1 MTITAPPRQPKA
13 APVSARVGAWAK
25 QADCI
30 GRPEAFDDLRRTGEA
45 LRKCATCPV
54 LRECREWALRNAD
67 YGVAGGMTPS
77 ARAKW
82 RHAHRVPEPVVTLAD
97 FLPLDIA
104 VADQGRGLGRSDVIM
119 RAIAQRV
126 ADGQTAREIADEL
139 GVTRRTIERCSPCSG
154 RAPGDFG
161 ALATAAS

>member
-1 MTITAPPRQPKA
+1 M
-13 APVSARVGAWAK
+13 SARVGAWAK

-54 LRECREWALRNAD
+54 LRDCRDWALHNAV

-77 ARAKW
+77 ARAQW
-82 RHAHRVPEPVVTLAD
+82 RRAHRIPEPVVTLAD

-104 VADQGRGLGRSDVIM
+104 VADQGRGLGRSEVIM
-119 RAIAQRV
+119 RAIAQR
-126 ADGQTAREIADEL
+126 AAEAQTARDIADEL
-139 GVTRRTIERCSPCSG
+139 GVTTRTIERLIATSTSG
-154 RAPGDFG
+154 APHEG
-161 ALATAAS
+161 SSS

>member
-1 MTITAPPRQPKA
+1 LTITAVPPRSKPA
-13 APVSARVGAWAK
+13 SASARVGAWAK

-54 LRECREWALRNAD
+54 LRDCREWALRNAV

-77 ARAKW
+77 ARAQW
-82 RHAHRVPEPVVTLAD
+82 RRAHRVPEPVITLAD

-119 RAIAQRV
+119 RAITQR
-126 ADGQTAREIADEL
+126 AAEGQTAREIADEL
-139 GVTRRTIERCSPCSG
+139 GVTTRTIERLMATSTSG
-154 RAPGDFG
+154 
-161 ALATAAS
+161 ASHEGSSS

>member
-1 MTITAPPRQPKA
+1 LTVTAPLRRSKPT
-13 APVSARVGAWAK
+13 SARVGAWAK

-54 LRECREWALRNAD
+54 LRDCRDWALRNAV

-77 ARAKW
+77 ARAQW
-82 RHAHRVPEPVVTLAD
+82 RRAHRVPEPVVTLAD

-119 RAIAQRV
+119 RAIAQRA
-126 ADGQTAREIADEL
+126 ADGQTARDIAAEL
-139 GVTRRTIERCSPCSG
+139 GVTTRTIERLMATSTSG
-154 RAPGDFG
+154 
-161 ALATAAS
+161 ASREGSSS